1 MTCKRCMAILL
12 LLSGAILWS
21 GGMADDDGCD
31 LDKLVYSNN
40 TFAFDLYR
48 KLHTKGGN
56 VLFSPYSIL
65 HTLAMT
71 YVGARGETQQE
82 MAEVLHF
89 TLPEERL
96 HRAFGLL
103 AEGFAD
109 RDEEAFHLRSA
120 SSIWGQVGHPF
131 LPAFKDVLKQ
141 HYGVESRELD
151 FRSQPEPSRH
161 AINAWVSQETE
172 GKIEDLIPPGGIT
185 SSTRLVLGNA
195 IYFQA
200 AWLHPFE
207 EVHTQHDV
215 FHLLDGGEAIVP
227 MMNQEVALA
236 YAAGDGWQAVEL
248 PYEGGE
254 AAMLILLPDHG
265 RFEEFESTLSAERV
279 AEIVSRIQTRDVCLA
294 VPRFR
299 FESSFELRKTLG
311 AMGMEGAFLPGADF
325 SGMDGTRDLY
335 LDEVYHKAFV
345 AVDEAGTEAAAA
357 TAVVVAIS
365 APWVPEPCVQVTVDR
380 PFIFLIRD
388 RSTDVILFM
397 GRVVDPR

>member
-1 MTCKRCMAILL
+1 MAVWL
-12 LLSGAILWS
+12 LLSGAILWC
-21 GGMADDDGCD
+21 GGIASEGSCD
-31 LDKLVYSNN
+31 LDRLVYSNN
-40 TFAFDLYR
+40 AFAFDLYR
-48 KLHTKGGN
+48 KLHTKEGN
-56 VLFSPYSIL
+56 VLFSPYSVM

-71 YVGARGETQQE
+71 YAGARGETQQE

-89 TLPEERL
+89 TLPEKRL

-103 AEGFAD
+103 AEEFAD
-109 RDEEAFHLRSA
+109 RDEEAFHLRIA
-120 SSIWGQVGHPF
+120 SSIWGQVGYPF

-141 HYGVESRELD
+141 HYGVEARELD

-185 SSTRLVLGNA
+185 PSTRLVLGNA

-207 EVHTQHDV
+207 KLHTQHDV

-227 MMNQEVALA
+227 MMNQEVDLA

-279 AEIVSRIQTRDVCLA
+279 AEIVSQLQTRAVCLA
-294 VPRFR
+294 MPRFR
-299 FESSFELRKTLG
+299 HESRFELSKTLS

-345 AVDEAGTEAAAA
+345 AVDEAGTEAATA
-357 TAVVVAIS
+357 TAVVVAVD
-365 APWVPEPCVQVTVDR
+365 APLVPEPCVQVTVDR
-380 PFIFLIRD
+380 PFIFLIQD
-388 RSTDVILFM
+388 RSTGGILFM
-397 GRVVDPR
+397 GRIVDPR